1 MSTDDRING
10 LLFDDTRPV
19 IKQNTTNKNNIN
31 KNNTIKNKVEL
42 IESREKGVGRAE
54 VILDVDRDGFVDLF
68 ITLLS
73 SLP

>member
-10 LLFDDTRPV
+10 LQFDDTRPV
-19 IKQNTTNKNNIN
+19 IKQNTTIKNNIN
-31 KNNTIKNKVEL
+31 ENNTIKNKVEL